1 MTTRL
6 GWDFSAQDLLLGAPI
21 VQIVRSDE
29 LVDVQATRTVIA
41 RCREANVSHQE
52 LSYVAVTEKQTHF
65 TRILFTLCHMSVCS
79 KSFCP
84 WGAAKSCQ
92 SFFFSIDVVVKLKAH
107 FCPYY
112 NVVRSMWSGVNCG
125 IKSPLMPLHCPC
137 TAIRLVVRYFTFQR
151 NQLLRCYF
159 CFSLTYR
166 HHKLVRKTRLWVC
179 SQLRAGGTHA
189 LVVLLGHRRETSVH

>member
-1 MTTRL
+1 MSSWMYKRL
-6 GWDFSAQDLLLGAPI
+6 ALSSHDAERRTSPTKNFHMLLSQKSRLISRVFCLPCVI
-21 VQIVRSDE
+21 WVYVRNHFVLEVQP
-29 LVDVQATRTVIA
+29 
-41 RCREANVSHQE
+41 N
-52 LSYVAVTEKQTHF
+52 
-65 TRILFTLCHMSVCS
+65 
-79 KSFCP
+79 P
-84 WGAAKSCQ
+84 AKV
-92 SFFFSIDVVVKLKAH
+92 FFFSIDVVVKLKAH